1 MLRIGSLQL
10 DGPLVMAPMAGTTN
24 LPFRIIARKC
34 GASLVMTEMVSAKG
48 LVLRQKK
55 TLDFLA
61 SDPDER
67 PLGVQIFGSDPA
79 VMAEAAAMAEESGAD
94 LIDINMGCP
103 VRKVLK
109 TGAGGSLM
117 RDPHLV
123 EKIVSRIRRS
133 CALPLTAKVR
143 TGFSPQED
151 SFADV
156 LRALEAGGADAVTVH
171 ARYVL
176 QGFSGLADW
185 TRIAQAKSTVIMPVI
200 GNGDVTGS
208 IMAADMMNSTGCDGV
223 MIGRAAASNPWVFSA
238 LDPFNTSS
246 CDISA
251 AERRRAVIY
260 EHCILLKKYMDSRRV
275 GFFMRGV
282 LLRYTKGLTAS
293 TAFRNSISSLKTP
306 EELMEAADRYLSS
319 LKGAN

>member
-1 MLRIGSLQL
+1 MLRIGSLEL

-24 LPFRIIARKC
+24 LPFRMIARKC

-55 TLDFLA
+55 TLEFLA
-61 SDPDER
+61 SHPSER

-79 VMAEAAAMAEESGAD
+79 VMAEAAKMAEESGAD
-94 LIDINMGCP
+94 LIDVNMGCP
-103 VRKVLK
+103 VRKVIK

-117 RDPHLV
+117 RDPPLV
-123 EKIVSRIRRS
+123 EKIISRIRRS
-133 CALPLTAKVR
+133 CALPLTAKIR
-143 TGFSPQED
+143 AGFSPQED
-151 SFADV
+151 SFEDV

-185 TRIAQAKSTVIMPVI
+185 TRIVQAKSTVTMPVI
-200 GNGDVTGS
+200 GNGDVTGRA
-208 IMAADMMNSTGCDGV
+208 MATDMMNSTGCDGV

-238 LDPFNTSS
+238 LGQSNRTG

-251 AERRRAVIY
+251 AERRRAVIN
-260 EHCILLKKYMDSRRV
+260 EHCTLLKKYMDSRRV

-282 LLRYTKGLTAS
+282 LLRYTKGLRAS
-293 TAFRNSISSLKTP
+293 TDFRNSISSLKTP